1 MKRLLAT
8 LVGVGCW
15 CGTVAA
21 QAVDDGIR
29 TTFQTAQRWK
39 PTTDVRADAVMCY
52 GTRTDLE
59 ERVKSWRERGYV
71 THFMTGIAW
80 GEYQDY
86 FNGRWDGK
94 KHLDE
99 GQVALNN
106 DSVGHGYMIPYI
118 VPTLNYIRYFK
129 ETQIKRVIDAGI
141 DAIFLE
147 EPEFWAR
154 SGYSDAFKREWKA
167 YYGTEWKA
175 QHLSPENTYLS
186 NKLKYQLYYRA
197 LNEVGTYAKEYGRTK
212 GLNVRVYVP
221 THSLLNYSQW
231 RIVSPE
237 ASLASLDCIDGYI
250 AQVWTGTSR
259 EPNYYNGV
267 KKERVFETA
276 FLEYGCMESMTAPT
290 RRKVFFLTDPIED
303 RPRDWQDYKRNYQA
317 TFTAKLLY
325 PRNNNYEVMPWPDRI
340 YEGLYRTSPHSDQR
354 ERIPRFYSTQM
365 QVMIN
370 TLNQMPLSMK
380 NRVSGNQG
388 ISVMMANSLMF
399 QCGPTHFNNYYDPQL
414 SNFYGLALPLL
425 KRGVPVGI
433 THLENV
439 GYAET
444 WNDVKVLLM
453 TYSNMKPL
461 DPAAH
466 EHLAQ
471 WVRNGG
477 VLVYCGRDND
487 PYQRV
492 EEWWNTRGRH
502 YEAPSDH
509 LFESLGIRPSGDRAD
524 YKVGRGHVYVL
535 RQDPK
540 EFVMQTE
547 GDVDFLSVVKRAY
560 EQSAKA
566 GRLKWKNHFYL
577 ERGVYTLLSVMEG
590 EGPVAD
596 HDVTL
601 KGEYIDLFDPE
612 LPVLHEKTVSP
623 GEQAFLIDLK
633 KVKQRSLPQVVATA
647 ARVSDEVRTE
657 DSYRL
662 TVKSPI
668 ETTNSMCVLL
678 PAEPK
683 TVKVTN
689 AQGESQACR
698 QRWEK
703 GSRILHL
710 SFENHPD
717 GIRVELSW

>member
-106 DSVGHGYMIPYI
+106 DSVRHGYMIPYI

-197 LNEVGTYAKEYGRTK
+197 LNEVGMYAKEYGRTK

-340 YEGLYRTSPHSDQR
+340 YEGLYRTSPHSDQQ

-560 EQSAKA
+560 EHSAKA

-678 PAEPK
+678 PAEPR

>member
-399 QCGPTHFNNYYDPQL
+399 QRGPTHFNNYYDPQL

-678 PAEPK
+678 PAEPR

>member
-340 YEGLYRTSPHSDQR
+340 YEGLYRTSPHSDQQ

-399 QCGPTHFNNYYDPQL
+399 QRGPTHFNNYYDPQL

-703 GSRILHL
+703 GSRVLHL

>member
-678 PAEPK
+678 PAEPR

>member
-399 QCGPTHFNNYYDPQL
+399 QRGPTHFNNYYDPQL

-560 EQSAKA
+560 EHSAKA

>member
-106 DSVGHGYMIPYI
+106 DSVRHGYMIPYI

-399 QCGPTHFNNYYDPQL
+399 QRGPTHFNNYDDPQL

>member
-399 QCGPTHFNNYYDPQL
+399 QRGPTHFNNYYDPQL

-560 EQSAKA
+560 EHSAKA

-703 GSRILHL
+703 GSRVLHL

>member
-399 QCGPTHFNNYYDPQL
+399 QRGPTHFNNYYDPQL

-509 LFESLGIRPSGDRAD
+509 LFELLGIRPSGDRAD

>member
-340 YEGLYRTSPHSDQR
+340 YEGLYRTSPHSDQQ

-399 QCGPTHFNNYYDPQL
+399 QRGPTHFNNYYDPQL

-560 EQSAKA
+560 EHSAKA